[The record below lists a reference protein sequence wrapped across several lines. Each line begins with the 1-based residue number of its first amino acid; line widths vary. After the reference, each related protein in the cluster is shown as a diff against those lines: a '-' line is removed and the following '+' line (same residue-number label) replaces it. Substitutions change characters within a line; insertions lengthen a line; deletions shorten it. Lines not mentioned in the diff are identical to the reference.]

1 MPRGSRVVSTTSRHA
16 KHTPHP
22 HARAHGEDWLDR
34 LETLT
39 IRLENGDEATFN
51 IRAEVAISQDAG
63 VVALRRLEEC
73 SPGRL
78 AFWSYQVA
86 RQRRTLHTA
95 RRRLGEVEAECDL
108 VSRKHVAE
116 NTDLQS
122 TERAVRSIVD
132 LQSAVKLAR
141 LAFDEAS
148 YVLEVLEAVREAV
161 RTRSFV
167 LGRLLTTQANAF
179 EGS

>member
-1 MPRGSRVVSTTSRHA
+1 MPRESRVMGTSSRPA
-16 KHTPHP
+16 KHTPHQP
-22 HARAHGEDWLDR
+22 ARAHGEDWLDR

-39 IRLENGDEATFN
+39 IRLENGDEATFH
-51 IRAEVAISQDAG
+51 IRAEVEIAHDAG
-63 VVALRRLEEC
+63 VVALRRLEER

-86 RQRRTLHTA
+86 RQRRAVHTA
-95 RRRLGEVEAECDL
+95 HRRLGEVEAEFDL
-108 VSRKHVAE
+108 VARKYVAE
-116 NTDLQS
+116 HTDLQS
-122 TERAVRSIVD
+122 TERAVRSHAD
-132 LQSAVKLAR
+132 LQPEVKRAR

-167 LGRLLTTQANAF
+167 LGRLLTTQANAS